1 VDIEDEDGDGEE
13 EEEVWRDLV
22 IKKRR
27 FWSCFGGR
35 SFGAMKVEIK
45 VFILYFF
52 KFLGEIRCYKKDR
65 GMSHGGGD
73 YIGNI

>member
-27 FWSCFGGR
+27 FGSCFGGR
-35 SFGAMKVEIK
+35 SFEAMKV
-45 VFILYFF
+45 
-52 KFLGEIRCYKKDR
+52 
-65 GMSHGGGD
+65 
-73 YIGNI
+73 